1 MAICGCGLVCNFL
14 SMHFSED
21 LTADD
26 EPPPVPVAVTNAEDL
41 EKELDIAEE
50 EEGEEGKTLA
60 NTMLYRQMI
69 PNRLSR

>member
-1 MAICGCGLVCNFL
+1 
-14 SMHFSED
+14 MHFSED

-60 NTMLYRQMI
+60 TVLYRQRYPI
-69 PNRLSR
+69 DCQDDSKQTQSS

>member
-1 MAICGCGLVCNFL
+1 
-14 SMHFSED
+14 MHFSED

-60 NTMLYRQMI
+60 SIPYRQMI
-69 PNRLSR
+69 PNSSSR

>member
-1 MAICGCGLVCNFL
+1 
-14 SMHFSED
+14 MHFSED

-60 NTMLYRQMI
+60 SIPYIQTI
-69 PNRLSR
+69 PNRLSI

>member
-1 MAICGCGLVCNFL
+1 MVCDFL

-60 NTMLYRQMI
+60 STIPYRRMI

>member
-1 MAICGCGLVCNFL
+1 MVCDIL

-60 NTMLYRQMI
+60 SIL
-69 PNRLSR
+69 L

>member
-1 MAICGCGLVCNFL
+1 
-14 SMHFSED
+14 MHFSED

-50 EEGEEGKTLA
+50 VEGEEGKTLA
-60 NTMLYRQMI
+60 SILYRLMI
-69 PNRLSR
+69 LNILSRCVQQKWQQ